1 MRFAILEMVRRYKG
15 KVCKTGDGGK
25 KERGY
30 ARRGTISRNDRHL
43 RRVRQ
48 VFSQPRSFQERI
60 VASNFHVLRVMM
72 TGRENGESLS
82 LILSTTFDHATF
94 YRSGMRSFYFHRLP
108 PSLSLPPI
116 DRGWQ
121 RGCPG
126 RSNPLSPASNFCLPG
141 CLPNDKRDQTPTIG
155 LNAIPSPWKPGQGCY
170 Y

>member
-1 MRFAILEMVRRYKG
+1 MVRRYKG

-108 PSLSLPPI
+108 PSLSLPQSIEAGKGGVPEEAI
-116 DRGWQ
+116 PYHPRPTFVYPVV
-121 RGCPG
+121 CP
-126 RSNPLSPASNFCLPG
+126 
-141 CLPNDKRDQTPTIG
+141 TT
-155 LNAIPSPWKPGQGCY
+155 NAIRLQLLD
-170 Y
+170 